1 MVRILAVDDV
11 PENVFILQTD
21 LEDEGYEVLAA
32 YDGDEALAL
41 VRKESPDLMLLDVN
55 MPGLSGLEVCE
66 IMKAD
71 EATKNIPIIL
81 VSANSLNDDVARGLD
96 CGAHDYIVK
105 PYQLEVLM
113 ARVRSALRLKQAQD
127 ELVIAYAQLQKANEI
142 LNTMATVDPLTSLG
156 NRRYFLER
164 FSVELARAWR
174 DKTALSFLMIDIDF
188 FKAVNDQYG
197 HLCGDK
203 VLECVA
209 KSFLKAVR
217 TVDVVGRIGGEEFAV
232 CCPKSSANE
241 VIVLAE
247 RLRNAVA
254 ALRINFEGNS
264 ISVTVSIGV
273 TELTPEDTQ
282 TKDLYQRADRA
293 LYQAKEQG
301 RNRVVQTVA
310 QTIN

>member
-1 MVRILAVDDV
+1 
-11 PENVFILQTD
+11 
-21 LEDEGYEVLAA
+21 
-32 YDGDEALAL
+32 
-41 VRKESPDLMLLDVN
+41 
-55 MPGLSGLEVCE
+55 
-66 IMKAD
+66 MKAD

-81 VSANSLNDDVARGLD
+81 VSANSLNDDVACGLD

-127 ELVIAYAQLQKANEI
+127 ELVVAYAQLQKANEI

-203 VLECVA
+203 VLEDRRGR
-209 KSFLKAVR
+209 VR
-217 TVDVVGRIGGEEFAV
+217 
-232 CCPKSSANE
+232 
-241 VIVLAE
+241 
-247 RLRNAVA
+247 RL
-254 ALRINFEGNS
+254 L
-264 ISVTVSIGV
+264 
-273 TELTPEDTQ
+273 PE
-282 TKDLYQRADRA
+282 
-293 LYQAKEQG
+293 
-301 RNRVVQTVA
+301 
-310 QTIN
+310 IFC